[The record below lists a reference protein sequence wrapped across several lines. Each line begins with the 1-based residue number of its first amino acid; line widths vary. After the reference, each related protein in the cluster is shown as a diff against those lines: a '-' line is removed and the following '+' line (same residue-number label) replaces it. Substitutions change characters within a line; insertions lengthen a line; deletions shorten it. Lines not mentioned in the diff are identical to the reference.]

1 MVIHQ
6 DGNGVYVISYSEE
19 GRIIDRMILEKR
31 DVIVRLR
38 TITLIEN
45 LPLTNADNPSSLLSY
60 LPIRDRFV
68 SSSLTSEGSNS
79 TDGKP

>member
-19 GRIIDRMILEKR
+19 GIIVDRMILEKR

-45 LPLTNADNPSSLLSY
+45 LPLTNADNPSS
-60 LPIRDRFV
+60 
-68 SSSLTSEGSNS
+68 
-79 TDGKP
+79 